1 MNDIVFDHELDC
13 KGLNCPLPILKTN
26 KQITSMSSG
35 EVLKMIAT
43 DPGSIND
50 MNSWARQTGNELLN
64 HLENDGEYIF
74 HIRKV

>member
-1 MNDIVFDHELDC
+1 
-13 KGLNCPLPILKTN
+13 
-26 KQITSMSSG
+26 MSSG